1 MKYKKNL
8 KITSPKREGMR
19 MASYTMQLSD
29 CLDLWTVGDT
39 YSVKDKIEKGRTK
52 LFDFDYPIFDPAYKN
67 VFETHFIRNFYMREI
82 GFETEGLF
90 KFQLENWL
98 IINMPYFNK
107 LFESEL
113 KTFDPFLNFKM
124 DVTQKK
130 TVDRD
135 QTQNT
140 TTDGTNKSTSTGNA
154 TSDSFGRNLESNNPD
169 SRLSITPNADG
180 SGVIQYAS
188 GIDEAIKKT
197 TNDST
202 GEVNDTTKVTGNAVA
217 TVNEIEDYIESKT
230 GKIGNDSYSKML
242 SEYRQTLLRIEN
254 QIFKE
259 MQQLFMLV
267 Y

>member
-1 MKYKKNL
+1 
-8 KITSPKREGMR
+8 
-19 MASYTMQLSD
+19 MASYTMQLREYIEQASQD
-29 CLDLWTVGDT
+29 ETLPI
-39 YSVKDKIEKGRTK
+39 KEQIEKGRPK
-52 LFDFDYPIFDPAYKN
+52 LFDFDYPIFDESYKN

-90 KFQLENWL
+90 KFNLENWL

-113 KTFDPFLNFKM
+113 KPFDIFNNYKM
-124 DVTQKK
+124 DVTNKK

-135 QTQNT
+135 QTQDST
-140 TTDGTNKSTSTGNA
+140 TNGNNTSTATGNT

-169 SRLSITPNADG
+169 SRLAITTEDG

-188 GIDEAIKKT
+188 GIDEATKKT

-202 GEVNDTTKVTGNAVA
+202 GETIDVTSVTGNA
-217 TVNEIEDYIESKT
+217 TSTINEIEDFIESKT
-230 GKIGNDSYSKML
+230 GKIGNESYSKML
-242 SEYRQTLLRIEN
+242 KDYRETLLRIEKK
-254 QIFKE
+254 IFNE
-259 MQQLFMLV
+259 MQELFMLV

>member
-1 MKYKKNL
+1 
-8 KITSPKREGMR
+8 
-19 MASYTMQLSD
+19 MASYTMELREIIEQATQYETLPI
-29 CLDLWTVGDT
+29 
-39 YSVKDKIEKGRTK
+39 KEQIEKGRTK
-52 LFDFDYPIFDPAYKN
+52 LFDFDYPIFDSSYKQI
-67 VFETHFIRNFYMREI
+67 FETHFIRNFYMREI

-90 KFQLENWL
+90 KFNLENWL
-98 IINMPYFNK
+98 SINMPYFNK

-130 TVDRD
+130 TIDRD
-135 QTQNT
+135 QSQNT
-140 TTDGTNKSTSTGNA
+140 ETDGTNKSTSNGTS

-169 SRLSITPNADG
+169 SRLSITPNEDG

-197 TNDST
+197 SNDSN
-202 GEVNDTTKVTGNAVA
+202 GVIDDVTNVIGTA
-217 TVNEIEDYIESKT
+217 TSTLDEIEDYIESKT

-242 SEYRQTLLRIEN
+242 KEYRETLLRIEK

>member
-1 MKYKKNL
+1 MKRL
-8 KITSPKREGMR
+8 VFP
-19 MASYTMQLSD
+19 MASYTMQLREYIEQASQD
-29 CLDLWTVGDT
+29 ETLPI
-39 YSVKDKIEKGRTK
+39 KEQIEKGRPK
-52 LFDFDYPIFDPAYKN
+52 LFDFDYPIFDESYKN

-90 KFQLENWL
+90 KFNLENWL

-113 KTFDPFLNFKM
+113 KTFDIFSNYKM
-124 DVTQKK
+124 DVTNKK

-135 QTQNT
+135 QTQES
-140 TTDGTNKSTSTGNA
+140 TTDGNNTSTATGNT

-169 SRLSITPNADG
+169 SRLAITTEDG

-188 GIDEAIKKT
+188 GIDEATKKT

-202 GEVNDTTKVTGNAVA
+202 GETIDVTTVTGNA
-217 TVNEIEDYIESKT
+217 TSTINEIEDFIESKT

-242 SEYRQTLLRIEN
+242 KEYRETLLRIEKK
-254 QIFKE
+254 IFNE
-259 MQQLFMLV
+259 MQELFMLV

>member
-1 MKYKKNL
+1 
-8 KITSPKREGMR
+8 
-19 MASYTMQLSD
+19 MASYTMQLREYIDHFSQFET
-29 CLDLWTVGDT
+29 LSTREQ
-39 YSVKDKIEKGRTK
+39 IEKGRTK
-52 LFDFDYPIFDPAYKN
+52 LFDFDYPIFDEAYKN

-98 IINMPYFNK
+98 IINMPYFNR

-113 KTFDPFLNFKM
+113 KTFDPFTNYKV

-130 TVDRD
+130 TNDRS
-135 QTQNT
+135 QTQES
-140 TTDGTNKSTSTGNA
+140 TTDGNNTSTSTGN
-154 TSDSFGRNLESNNPD
+154 TTTDSFGRNLESNNPD
-169 SRLSITPNADG
+169 SRLAITTEDG

-188 GIDEAIKKT
+188 GIDEATKKT

-202 GEVNDTTKVTGNAVA
+202 GEINDTTSVTGSA
-217 TVNEIEDYIESKT
+217 TSSINEIEDYIESKVGKT
-230 GKIGNDSYSKML
+230 GDQSYSKL
-242 SEYRQTLLRIEN
+242 LKEYRETFLRIEK
-254 QIFKE
+254 QIFNE

>member
-1 MKYKKNL
+1 
-8 KITSPKREGMR
+8 
-19 MASYTMQLSD
+19 MASYTMSLGD
-29 CLDLWTVGDT
+29 CLDLWVAGDG
-39 YSVKDKIEKGRTK
+39 YSVKDRIEKGRPR
-52 LFDFDYPIFDPAYKN
+52 LFDFDYPIFDAAYKN

-113 KTFDPFLNFKM
+113 KSFDIFTNYKM

-130 TVDRD
+130 TIERD
-135 QTQNT
+135 QTQES
-140 TTDGTNKSTSTGNA
+140 TTDGNNKSTSTGNT

-169 SRLSITPNADG
+169 SRLSITPNEDG

-202 GEVNDTTKVTGNAVA
+202 GEVVDTTNVTGSA
-217 TVNEIEDYIESKT
+217 TAIANELEDYIENKT
-230 GKIGNDSYSKML
+230 GKIGNQSYSNML
-242 SEYRQTLLRIEN
+242 KEYRETLLRIEKK
-254 QIFKE
+254 IFNE
-259 MQQLFMLV
+259 MQELFMLV